1 MPKPT
6 PAPSAPSD
14 STTPTAAAV
23 SLAEGGKAPVAVCYM
38 PAGESVIFA
47 RVDGEAQEKRVVA
60 DEAAAGRLQADLA
73 QMLKET
79 AEGKRPRPCLYFDHK
94 QGEAAGFPGRFY
106 WEEGKGIMLEISE
119 WTKSGR
125 EKVEGK
131 GYGYISPAFRV
142 SRADGQVM
150 GLVTGGVEVASL
162 VNDPAFRA
170 IPPVLDV
177 AAAEAE
183 PEQGVAVVNA
193 AEAEEGEKISPR
205 KDVAPVA
212 EAEYHEEHP
221 NQRISMDLDK
231 LKEMLGLPAEA
242 DEAAVLDAVAKLVS
256 AKDERQA
263 ERDELQKKNDELQ
276 ASCDKKDEQ
285 LKAERVA
292 AAAAFTDGLIR
303 TGALAPK
310 DEQRI
315 RACQALYEANPEQA
329 RIAFAAAA
337 AAGPVRTQ
345 SVLASEPE
353 AGKTAAGQ
361 SLEDMLKG
369 DFVS

>member
-1 MPKPT
+1 MPKPA
-6 PAPSAPSD
+6 PAPAAPAPAAD
-14 STTPTAAAV
+14 PTAAV
-23 SLAEGGKAPVAVCYM
+23 SLAEGGKAPGAVCYM

-150 GLVTGGVEVASL
+150 GLITGGVEVASL

-177 AAAEAE
+177 AAAAAE

-193 AEAEEGEKISPR
+193 AEAADEKISPR
-205 KDVAPVA
+205 KDVAPA
-212 EAEYHEEHP
+212 EAAEYDEEHP
-221 NQRISMDLDK
+221 NQRIDMDLDK

-256 AKDERQA
+256 AKDEKQA
-263 ERDELQKKNDELQ
+263 ESDELKKRNDELQ

-285 LKAERVA
+285 LHAAKAE

-315 RACQALYEANPEQA
+315 RACRALYEADPEKA
-329 RIAFAAAA
+329 RIAFAASA